1 MSMTIESTSDTAEQV
16 AAAYG
21 QAKPA
26 GATAEAAKDTVTAEP
41 IEAEQGEQPEAKAAG
56 ADEGDDDEADGE
68 QPKKKGGFQRRIT
81 KLTTEKRELEAR
93 LAALTAGKPAEK
105 PAETPKA
112 DAGDGKPQLEKC
124 ASYEEYVE
132 ALTDWTLAQREA
144 AAAEKAKAD
153 AAKAEQAELA
163 KSWQAR
169 QDATRAKYSDYDE
182 VVGQEI
188 PITQVMQQALL
199 ESDHGAELAY
209 WLGSNPEEANRI
221 AKLGPVS
228 AIKALAKIEDSLSGG
243 SAEPPA
249 KPKPRASSAP
259 EPISPLGARSS
270 ASVKDPDK
278 MSFAEFKAW
287 REAGGGR

>member
-1 MSMTIESTSDTAEQV
+1 MTIESTSDTAEQV

-21 QAKPA
+21 EAKPA
-26 GATAEAAKDTVTAEP
+26 GATTEAAQDTVTAGP

-56 ADEGDDDEADGE
+56 AETGDDDDEADGE

-93 LAALTAGKPAEK
+93 LAALTAGKPAE
-105 PAETPKA
+105 TPKA
-112 DAGDGKPQLEKC
+112 DAGDGKPQLEKFD
-124 ASYEEYVE
+124 SYEEYVE
-132 ALTDWTLAQREA
+132 ALTDWKLERRE
-144 AAAEKAKAD
+144 
-153 AAKAEQAELA
+153 AAKAEQARADAQKQQQAELA
-163 KSWQAR
+163 NSWQAR
-169 QDATRAKYSDYDE
+169 QDAVRAKYDDYDE

-188 PITQVMQQALL
+188 PITQAMQQALL

-209 WLGSNPEEANRI
+209 WLGSNPKEAERI
-221 AKLGPVS
+221 AKLGPVA
-228 AIKALAKIEDSLSGG
+228 AIKALGKIEDSLSGG

-259 EPISPLGARSS
+259 EPISPIGARGS
-270 ASVKDPDK
+270 AALKDPDK
-278 MSFAEFKAW
+278 MTFQEFKAW

>member
-1 MSMTIESTSDTAEQV
+1 MTIESTSDTAEQV

-21 QAKPA
+21 EAKPA
-26 GATAEAAKDTVTAEP
+26 GAPTETAKDAVTAES
-41 IEAEQGEQPEAKAAG
+41 ADVEQAEQPEAKAAG
-56 ADEGDDDEADGE
+56 ADDADGDEGDGD
-68 QPKKKGGFQRRIT
+68 QPKKKGGFQRRID

-93 LAALTAGKPAEK
+93 LAELTAGKPAEK
-105 PAETPKA
+105 PAETAKP
-112 DAGDGKPQLEKC
+112 DAADGKPQLEKFE
-124 ASYEEYVE
+124 SYEDYVE
-132 ALTDWTLAQREA
+132 ALTDWKLAQREA

-153 AAKAEQAELA
+153 AEKQQRAELA

-169 QDATRAKYSDYDE
+169 QDAVRAKYDDYDE

-188 PITQVMQQALL
+188 PITGVMQQALL

-209 WLGSNPEEANRI
+209 WLGSNPAEAEQI
-221 AKLGPVS
+221 AKLGPVA

-249 KPKPRASSAP
+249 KPKRRASSAP
-259 EPISPLGARSS
+259 EPISPVGARGS
-270 ASVKDPDK
+270 AATKDPDK
-278 MSFAEFKAW
+278 MTFQEYKAW

>member
-21 QAKPA
+21 EAKPA

-41 IEAEQGEQPEAKAAG
+41 IKAEQGEQPEAKAAG

-93 LAALTAGKPAEK
+93 LAALTAGKPTEK
-105 PAETPKA
+105 AAETPKA
-112 DAGDGKPQLEKC
+112 DAADGKPQLEKFE
-124 ASYEEYVE
+124 SYEDYVE
-132 ALTDWTLAQREA
+132 ALTDWKLAQREA
-144 AAAEKAKAD
+144 AMAERSKVD
-153 AAKAEQAELA
+153 AAKQQQAELA

-169 QDATRAKYSDYDE
+169 QDAVRAKYDDYDE

-188 PITQVMQQALL
+188 PITQAMQQALL

-221 AKLGPVS
+221 AKLGPV
-228 AIKALAKIEDSLSGG
+228 AQIKALAKIEDSLSVG

-259 EPISPLGARSS
+259 EPISPVGARGS
-270 ASVKDPDK
+270 AALKDPEK
-278 MSFAEFKAW
+278 MTFQEFKAW
-287 REAGGGR
+287 REGGGR

>member
-1 MSMTIESTSDTAEQV
+1 MIIESTSDTAEQV

-21 QAKPA
+21 EAKPA
-26 GATAEAAKDTVTAEP
+26 GASTEPVKDTVTAGP

-56 ADEGDDDEADGE
+56 ADTGDDDGE
-68 QPKKKGGFQRRIT
+68 SEHAKKKGGFQRRID
-81 KLTTEKRELEAR
+81 KLSAEKRDLEAK
-93 LAALTAGKPAEK
+93 LAALTAGKPTEKAAE
-105 PAETPKA
+105 PSKA
-112 DAGDGKPQLEKC
+112 DAGDGKPQLEKFE
-124 ASYEEYVE
+124 SYEDYVE
-132 ALTDWTLAQREA
+132 ALTEWKLERRE
-144 AAAEKAKAD
+144 
-153 AAKAEQAELA
+153 AAKAEQAKAEAAKQQQAELA

-169 QDATRAKYSDYDE
+169 QDAVRAKYDDYDE

-188 PITQVMQQALL
+188 SITRVMEQALL

-209 WLGSNPEEANRI
+209 WLGSNPKEAERI
-221 AKLGPVS
+221 AKLGPVA

-259 EPISPLGARSS
+259 EPISPLGARG
-270 ASVKDPDK
+270 SVATKDPDK
-278 MSFAEFKAW
+278 MTFQEYKAW

>member
-21 QAKPA
+21 EAKPA
-26 GATAEAAKDTVTAEP
+26 GASTEAAKDTVTAEP

-56 ADEGDDDEADGE
+56 ADDNGDDDEADGE
-68 QPKKKGGFQRRIT
+68 QPKKKGGFQRRID
-81 KLTTEKRELEAR
+81 KLTAHTRELEAK

-105 PAETPKA
+105 PGETPKA
-112 DAGDGKPQLEKC
+112 DAGDGKPQLEKFE
-124 ASYEEYVE
+124 SYEDYVE
-132 ALTDWTLAQREA
+132 ALTDWKLAQREA
-144 AAAEKAKAD
+144 AMAEKSKVD
-153 AAKAEQAELA
+153 AAKQQQAELA

-169 QDATRAKYSDYDE
+169 QEATRAKYDDYDE

-188 PITQVMQQALL
+188 PITGVMQQALL

-209 WLGSNPEEANRI
+209 WLGSNPEEAERI
-221 AKLGPVS
+221 AKLGPVA
-228 AIKALAKIEDSLSGG
+228 AIKALAKIEDSVSG
-243 SAEPPA
+243 SAATPV

-259 EPISPLGARSS
+259 EPISPLGARGS
-270 ASVKDPDK
+270 AATKDPDK